1 MRFPNLSLAAVILKG
16 IIALSFLIVLRSTG
30 VALPL
35 SQSNPARDAASS
47 PTVQRSQTA
56 SPLPALERA
65 QDLISH
71 EKLDEARSLLLHV
84 LKTYPHEA
92 ALHNFLG
99 VVDAQQGREP
109 AAEQNFKRAI
119 RESPHYAGAYLN
131 LGHLYQVEAGKNPEV
146 RTKAIAIYRALLRF
160 DPGNAEANYQ
170 YAVLQLQEGSY
181 KDSLD
186 HLLRLPS
193 ADQNLPRVLALFCA
207 DHAGLGELDLADSDA
222 NRLLSSPDLRE
233 ADVLPI
239 LAVLQAHSTG
249 LAIRLV
255 EGLVKRQRAS
265 PSTFQQLGKL
275 YEQTGQFE
283 RARSILEEAARGQPQ
298 SAAPLIELARLANQQ
313 HDYRGALGYLAHAR
327 ELEPQNAAIHFFFG
341 MVCVE
346 LDLHQEA
353 YASLKK
359 AVALDPQNPYY
370 NYALGAVCTQRE
382 DAREAIGY
390 FQKYCQLRPHDP
402 RGILALGEAYFYS
415 HDLGS
420 AGREL
425 KKVASNP
432 TTAATAHYFLGR
444 IASDENRW
452 TEAIS
457 DFQTALS
464 YHPQYADAYA
474 GLGRVYLTQRKYIQA
489 EEALQRAVQIEPDN
503 YTANLNLMVVYERTK
518 DKRAAAQAQRF
529 TEIKKQ
535 RSERAKMF
543 LRTIRIVP

>member
-1 MRFPNLSLAAVILKG
+1 MILKG
-16 IIALSFLIVLRSTG
+16 VLALSLPVVAHSTG
-30 VALPL
+30 VALVL
-35 SQSNPARDAASS
+35 GQSKPARDAASS
-47 PTVQRSQTA
+47 PTVQESQTA

-71 EKLDEARSLLLHV
+71 GRLNEARAVLLRA
-84 LKTYPHEA
+84 LKVYPHEA

-99 VVDAQQGREP
+99 VVDARQGREP
-109 AAEQNFKRAI
+109 AAEQDFKRAI
-119 RESPHYAGAYLN
+119 RESPHYGGAYLN
-131 LGHLYQVEAGKNPEV
+131 LGHLYQVEAGKNPEA

-160 DPGNAEANYQ
+160 DSGNTEANYQ

-193 ADQNLPRVLALFCA
+193 ADQNVPRVLALFCA
-207 DHAGLGELDLADSDA
+207 DHAGLGRLDLADSDV
-222 NRLLSSPDLRE
+222 NRLLGSRNLTE

-239 LAVLQAHSTG
+239 LPALQAHSTG

-255 EGLVKRQRAS
+255 EGLVKRQLAS
-265 PSTFQQLGKL
+265 SSALQQLGRL

-283 RARSILEEAARGQPQ
+283 RARSTLEEAAKEQPQ
-298 SAAPLIELARLANQQ
+298 SATPLVELARVANQQ
-313 HDYRGALGYLAHAR
+313 RDYRSALGYLAHAR
-327 ELEPQNAAIHFFFG
+327 ALEPQNAAIHFFFG

-359 AVALDPQNPYY
+359 AVALEPQNPYY

-390 FQKYCQLRPHDP
+390 FQKYCQLKPDDP
-402 RGILALGEAYFYS
+402 RGMLALGEAYFYS
-415 HDLGS
+415 HDLES
-420 AGREL
+420 AGKEL
-425 KKVASNP
+425 KMVASNP
-432 TTAATAHYFLGR
+432 ETAAAANYFLGR

-452 TEAIS
+452 AEAIS
-457 DFQTALS
+457 DFKMALG

-474 GLGRVYLTQRKYIQA
+474 GLGRCYLAQRKYSQA

-503 YTANLNLMVVYERTK
+503 YTANLNLTILYERTK

-529 TEIKKQ
+529 AEIKKQ